1 MAQLSH
7 WQLYQLKLNLSG
19 YKMSIKQYLLD
30 HKLTQQEFAT
40 MCGMSKRAIE
50 NAIKQ
55 DYQIFGNTVY
65 SPRFQINE
73 GVDNE

>member
-1 MAQLSH
+1 
-7 WQLYQLKLNLSG
+7 
-19 YKMSIKQYLLD
+19 MSIKQYLLD